1 MSAPLHTKPNA
12 APATRQ
18 YRSRNVR
25 RFKTRNMRRS
35 TKVNAPPRTRRSA
48 LVVEVAME
56 VEEVV
61 EEVSLNMV
69 GGREMLMVVEAMVM
83 EEASVEVDLEE
94 VAVLE
99 EVIQLR
105 QEATPLLQVVEE
117 EGTQLHRVVTRRQ
130 QEATQHLLEEV
141 EVVIPPPQR
150 GGSLYPPLE
159 VTHIPTLFSF

>member
-1 MSAPLHTKPNA
+1 
-12 APATRQ
+12 
-18 YRSRNVR
+18 
-25 RFKTRNMRRS
+25 
-35 TKVNAPPRTRRSA
+35 
-48 LVVEVAME
+48 ME
-56 VEEVV
+56 VEGVV

-69 GGREMLMVVEAMVM
+69 GGREMLMVVEAMVV
-83 EEASVEVDLEE
+83 EVEVDLEE

-105 QEATPLLQVVEE
+105 QEATPLLQVVEV

>member
-1 MSAPLHTKPNA
+1 
-12 APATRQ
+12 
-18 YRSRNVR
+18 
-25 RFKTRNMRRS
+25 
-35 TKVNAPPRTRRSA
+35 
-48 LVVEVAME
+48 
-56 VEEVV
+56 
-61 EEVSLNMV
+61 
-69 GGREMLMVVEAMVM
+69 M

-130 QEATQHLLEEV
+130 QEAIQHLLEEV

-159 VTHIPTLFSF
+159 VTHISTLFSF

>member
-1 MSAPLHTKPNA
+1 
-12 APATRQ
+12 
-18 YRSRNVR
+18 
-25 RFKTRNMRRS
+25 
-35 TKVNAPPRTRRSA
+35 
-48 LVVEVAME
+48 ME
-56 VEEVV
+56 VEGVV
-61 EEVSLNMV
+61 EEVSPNMV
-69 GGREMLMVVEAMVM
+69 GRREMLMVVEAMVM
-83 EEASVEVDLEE
+83 EALVEVDLEE

-117 EGTQLHRVVTRRQ
+117 EGTQHHRVVTRRQ

-141 EVVIPPPQR
+141 EVVIPPLQR

>member
-1 MSAPLHTKPNA
+1 
-12 APATRQ
+12 
-18 YRSRNVR
+18 
-25 RFKTRNMRRS
+25 
-35 TKVNAPPRTRRSA
+35 
-48 LVVEVAME
+48 ME

-105 QEATPLLQVVEE
+105 QEATPLLQVVEV

-159 VTHIPTLFSF
+159 VTHISTLFSF

>member
-1 MSAPLHTKPNA
+1 
-12 APATRQ
+12 
-18 YRSRNVR
+18 
-25 RFKTRNMRRS
+25 
-35 TKVNAPPRTRRSA
+35 
-48 LVVEVAME
+48 ME

-69 GGREMLMVVEAMVM
+69 GGREMLMVVEAIVV
-83 EEASVEVDLEE
+83 EVEASVEVDLEE

-105 QEATPLLQVVEE
+105 QEATPLLQEV

-150 GGSLYPPLE
+150 VGSLYPPLE

>member
-56 VEEVV
+56 VEE
-61 EEVSLNMV
+61 EVSLNMV
-69 GGREMLMVVEAMVM
+69 GGREMLMVVEAIVV
-83 EEASVEVDLEE
+83 EVEALVEVDLEE

-117 EGTQLHRVVTRRQ
+117 EATQHHRVVTRRQ

-141 EVVIPPPQR
+141 EVVIPPLQR

>member
-1 MSAPLHTKPNA
+1 
-12 APATRQ
+12 
-18 YRSRNVR
+18 
-25 RFKTRNMRRS
+25 
-35 TKVNAPPRTRRSA
+35 
-48 LVVEVAME
+48 ME

-69 GGREMLMVVEAMVM
+69 GGREMLMVVEAMVV
-83 EEASVEVDLEE
+83 EVEASVEVDLEE
-94 VAVLE
+94 VAVLG

-105 QEATPLLQVVEE
+105 QEATPLLQVVEV